1 MKDQITPDRIAN
13 SIRLLRGDHEG
24 VFLIVEGHSDKLIY
38 ERLVNKQEVRVTIAS
53 GKNNAIK
60 ALSILEKEDNFRRVV
75 AVIDADFS
83 RIEQQIP
90 DSNNLFLTD
99 EHDLEMMLIKSAAF
113 DKLLKERGSEEKI
126 KAFTEDIR
134 ETLLKLGQEIGKLRW
149 LSLRNKL
156 DLKFEGLNT
165 DFLKEDSKQF
175 STMLDVDFLDQN
187 FLDNVLDQL
196 NKEFAKQIQSEFDKQ
211 KSTTTVTS
219 GRDSNTGITLLYD
232 KPSWIFTRDDGQGNN
247 VYLKLDQENNYK
259 INLQQNDFQVFDYT
273 LGGSGNVIYIK
284 QSSR

>member
-156 DLKFEGLNT
+156 DLKFEGLNFKNFI
-165 DFLKEDSKQF
+165 DKENLSINIDKLIISIKNNSQKL
-175 STMLDVDFLDQN
+175 SLD
-187 FLDNVLDQL
+187 
-196 NKEFAKQIQSEFDKQ
+196 E
-211 KSTTTVTS
+211 
-219 GRDSNTGITLLYD
+219 
-232 KPSWIFTRDDGQGNN
+232 
-247 VYLKLDQENNYK
+247 
-259 INLQQNDFQVFDYT
+259 QQ
-273 LGGSGNVIYIK
+273 IK
-284 QSSR
+284 QDLSVISDENHDPWQLCCGHDFIGILAIALCKVLGTWNANDVKTEVLERELRLAYELSYFYQTQIYQLMINWQSNHHPDQIF

>member
-13 SIRLLRGDHEG
+13 SIRLLRGNHEG

-90 DSNNLFLTD
+90 HSNNLFLTD

-156 DLKFEGLNT
+156 DLKFEGLNFKNFI
-165 DFLKEDSKQF
+165 DKENLSI
-175 STMLDVDFLDQN
+175 N
-187 FLDNVLDQL
+187 
-196 NKEFAKQIQSEFDKQ
+196 IDKLIISIKNHSQ
-211 KSTTTVTS
+211 
-219 GRDSNTGITLLYD
+219 
-232 KPSWIFTRDDGQGNN
+232 KPS
-247 VYLKLDQENNYK
+247 LDE
-259 INLQQNDFQVFDYT
+259 QQ
-273 LGGSGNVIYIK
+273 IK
-284 QSSR
+284 QDLSVISDENHDPWQLCCGHDFIGILAIALCKVLGTWNANDVKTEVLERELRLAYELSYFYQTQIYQLMVNWQSNHHPDQIF

>member
-1 MKDQITPDRIAN
+1 MREQITPDRIAN
-13 SIRLLRGDHEG
+13 SIRLLRSNHEG

-38 ERLVNKQEVRVTIAS
+38 ERLVNKQEGRVTIAS

-60 ALSILEKEDNFRRVV
+60 ALSILEKENFRRVV

-126 KAFTEDIR
+126 AAFPKDIR
-134 ETLLKLGQEIGKLRW
+134 ETLLKLGQEIGKLRL

-156 DLKFEGLNT
+156 DLKFEGLKFGKFIDKEKLSINIDELIRSIKNHSHKLSLDEQQIKQDLSVISDENHDPWQLCCGHDFISILAIALWKVLGTWNAT
-165 DFLKEDSKQF
+165 DVKKEDLERDLRLAYELSYFYQ
-175 STMLDVDFLDQN
+175 TQIY
-187 FLDNVLDQL
+187 QL
-196 NKEFAKQIQSEFDKQ
+196 MVNWQS
-211 KSTTTVTS
+211 
-219 GRDSNTGITLLYD
+219 NHH
-232 KPSWIFTRDDGQGNN
+232 P
-247 VYLKLDQENNYK
+247 YK
-259 INLQQNDFQVFDYT
+259 IF
-273 LGGSGNVIYIK
+273 
-284 QSSR
+284 

>member
-1 MKDQITPDRIAN
+1 MREQITPDRIAN
-13 SIRLLRGDHEG
+13 SIRLLRGNHEG

-156 DLKFEGLNT
+156 DLKSEGLKFVKFI
-165 DFLKEDSKQF
+165 DKEKLSI
-175 STMLDVDFLDQN
+175 N
-187 FLDNVLDQL
+187 
-196 NKEFAKQIQSEFDKQ
+196 IDKLIRSIKNNSQ
-211 KSTTTVTS
+211 
-219 GRDSNTGITLLYD
+219 
-232 KPSWIFTRDDGQGNN
+232 KPS
-247 VYLKLDQENNYK
+247 LDE
-259 INLQQNDFQVFDYT
+259 QQ
-273 LGGSGNVIYIK
+273 IK
-284 QSSR
+284 QDLSVISDENHDPWQLYCGHDFISILAIALCKVLGTWNANDVKTEVLERELRLAYELSYFYQTQIYQLMVNWQSNHHPDQIF

>member
-90 DSNNLFLTD
+90 HSNNLFLTD

-156 DLKFEGLNT
+156 DLKSEGLKFVKFI
-165 DFLKEDSKQF
+165 DKEKLSI
-175 STMLDVDFLDQN
+175 N
-187 FLDNVLDQL
+187 
-196 NKEFAKQIQSEFDKQ
+196 IDKLIRSIKNNSQ
-211 KSTTTVTS
+211 
-219 GRDSNTGITLLYD
+219 
-232 KPSWIFTRDDGQGNN
+232 KPS
-247 VYLKLDQENNYK
+247 LDE
-259 INLQQNDFQVFDYT
+259 QQ
-273 LGGSGNVIYIK
+273 IK
-284 QSSR
+284 QDLSVISDENHDPWQLCCGHDFIDILAIALCKVLGTWNANDVKTEVLERELRLAYELSYFYQTQIYQLMVNWQSNHHPDQIF

>member
-24 VFLIVEGHSDKLIY
+24 VFLIVEGPSDKLIY

-126 KAFTEDIR
+126 AAFSKDIR
-134 ETLLKLGQEIGKLRW
+134 ETLLKLVQQIGKLRL
-149 LSLRNKL
+149 LSLRNEL
-156 DLKFEGLNT
+156 NLKFEGLNFSKFIDKKKLSINIDKLIISIKNHSQKLSLDEQQIKQDLSVISDENHDPWQLCCGH
-165 DFLKEDSKQF
+165 DFISILAIALWKVLGTWNANDVKKEDLERELRLAYELSYFYQ
-175 STMLDVDFLDQN
+175 TQIY
-187 FLDNVLDQL
+187 QL
-196 NKEFAKQIQSEFDKQ
+196 MVNWQS
-211 KSTTTVTS
+211 
-219 GRDSNTGITLLYD
+219 NHH
-232 KPSWIFTRDDGQGNN
+232 P
-247 VYLKLDQENNYK
+247 YK
-259 INLQQNDFQVFDYT
+259 IF
-273 LGGSGNVIYIK
+273 
-284 QSSR
+284 

>member
-156 DLKFEGLNT
+156 DLKFEGLNFKNFIDKENLSINIDKLIISIKNNSQKPSLDEQQIKQDLSVISDENHDPWQLCCGH
-165 DFLKEDSKQF
+165 DFISILAIALWKVLGTRNANDVKKEDLERELRLAYELSYFYQ
-175 STMLDVDFLDQN
+175 TQIY
-187 FLDNVLDQL
+187 QL
-196 NKEFAKQIQSEFDKQ
+196 MINWQSNHHPYQIF
-211 KSTTTVTS
+211 
-219 GRDSNTGITLLYD
+219 
-232 KPSWIFTRDDGQGNN
+232 
-247 VYLKLDQENNYK
+247 
-259 INLQQNDFQVFDYT
+259 
-273 LGGSGNVIYIK
+273 
-284 QSSR
+284 

>member
-156 DLKFEGLNT
+156 DLKFEGLNFKNFI
-165 DFLKEDSKQF
+165 DQKNLSINIDKLIISIKNNSQKL
-175 STMLDVDFLDQN
+175 SLD
-187 FLDNVLDQL
+187 
-196 NKEFAKQIQSEFDKQ
+196 E
-211 KSTTTVTS
+211 
-219 GRDSNTGITLLYD
+219 
-232 KPSWIFTRDDGQGNN
+232 
-247 VYLKLDQENNYK
+247 
-259 INLQQNDFQVFDYT
+259 QQ
-273 LGGSGNVIYIK
+273 IK
-284 QSSR
+284 QDLSVISDENHDPWQLCCGHDFIGILAIALCKVLGTWNANDVKTEVLERELRLAYELSYFYQTQIYQLMVNWQSNHHPDQIF

>member
-156 DLKFEGLNT
+156 DLKSEGLKFVKFI
-165 DFLKEDSKQF
+165 DKEKLSI
-175 STMLDVDFLDQN
+175 N
-187 FLDNVLDQL
+187 
-196 NKEFAKQIQSEFDKQ
+196 IDKLIRSIKNNSQ
-211 KSTTTVTS
+211 
-219 GRDSNTGITLLYD
+219 
-232 KPSWIFTRDDGQGNN
+232 KPS
-247 VYLKLDQENNYK
+247 LDE
-259 INLQQNDFQVFDYT
+259 QQ
-273 LGGSGNVIYIK
+273 IK
-284 QSSR
+284 QDLSVISDENHDPWQLCCGHDFIDILAIALCKVLGTWNANDVKTEVLERELRLAYELSYFYQTQIYQLMINWQSNHHPDQIF

>member
-1 MKDQITPDRIAN
+1 MREQITPDRIAN
-13 SIRLLRGDHEG
+13 SIRLLRSNHEG

-60 ALSILEKEDNFRRVV
+60 ALSILEKENFRRVV

-126 KAFTEDIR
+126 AAFPKDIR
-134 ETLLKLGQEIGKLRW
+134 ETLLKLGQEIGKLRL

-156 DLKFEGLNT
+156 DLKFEGLKFGKFIDKEKLSINIDELIRSIKNHSHKLSLDEQQIKQDLSVISDENHDPWQLCCGH
-165 DFLKEDSKQF
+165 DFIDILAIALCKVLG
-175 STMLDVDFLDQN
+175 TWNANDVKTE
-187 FLDNVLDQL
+187 VLERELRLAYELSYFYQTQIYQL
-196 NKEFAKQIQSEFDKQ
+196 MVNWQS
-211 KSTTTVTS
+211 
-219 GRDSNTGITLLYD
+219 NHH
-232 KPSWIFTRDDGQGNN
+232 P
-247 VYLKLDQENNYK
+247 YK
-259 INLQQNDFQVFDYT
+259 IF
-273 LGGSGNVIYIK
+273 
-284 QSSR
+284 

>member
-156 DLKFEGLNT
+156 DLKFEGLNFKNFI
-165 DFLKEDSKQF
+165 DKENLSI
-175 STMLDVDFLDQN
+175 N
-187 FLDNVLDQL
+187 
-196 NKEFAKQIQSEFDKQ
+196 IDKLIISIKNHSQ
-211 KSTTTVTS
+211 
-219 GRDSNTGITLLYD
+219 
-232 KPSWIFTRDDGQGNN
+232 KPS
-247 VYLKLDQENNYK
+247 LDE
-259 INLQQNDFQVFDYT
+259 QQ
-273 LGGSGNVIYIK
+273 IK
-284 QSSR
+284 QDLSVISDENHDPWQLCCGHDFISILAIALCKVLGTWNANDVKTEVLERELRLAYELSYFYQTQIYQLMVNWQSNHHPDQIF

>member
-13 SIRLLRGDHEG
+13 SIRLLRSDHEG

-156 DLKFEGLNT
+156 DLKFEGLNFKNFI
-165 DFLKEDSKQF
+165 DKENLSINIDKLIISIKNHSQKL
-175 STMLDVDFLDQN
+175 SLD
-187 FLDNVLDQL
+187 
-196 NKEFAKQIQSEFDKQ
+196 E
-211 KSTTTVTS
+211 
-219 GRDSNTGITLLYD
+219 
-232 KPSWIFTRDDGQGNN
+232 
-247 VYLKLDQENNYK
+247 
-259 INLQQNDFQVFDYT
+259 QQ
-273 LGGSGNVIYIK
+273 IK
-284 QSSR
+284 QDLSVISDENHDPWQLCCGHDFIGILAIALCKVLGTWNANDVKTEVLERELRLAYELSYFYQTQIYQLMINWQSNHHPDQIF

>member
-38 ERLVNKQEVRVTIAS
+38 ERLVNKQEVRVTSAD

-90 DSNNLFLTD
+90 HSNNLFLTD

-156 DLKFEGLNT
+156 DLKSEGLKFVKFI
-165 DFLKEDSKQF
+165 DKEKLSINIDELIISIKNHSQ
-175 STMLDVDFLDQN
+175 
-187 FLDNVLDQL
+187 
-196 NKEFAKQIQSEFDKQ
+196 
-211 KSTTTVTS
+211 
-219 GRDSNTGITLLYD
+219 
-232 KPSWIFTRDDGQGNN
+232 KPS
-247 VYLKLDQENNYK
+247 LDEQQIKQDLSVISDENHDPWQLCCGHDFIDILAIALCKVLGTWNANDVKTEVLERELRLAYELSYFYQTQIYQLMVNWQSNHHPYK
-259 INLQQNDFQVFDYT
+259 IF
-273 LGGSGNVIYIK
+273 
-284 QSSR
+284 

>member
-156 DLKFEGLNT
+156 DLKFEGLNFKNFI
-165 DFLKEDSKQF
+165 DKENLSI
-175 STMLDVDFLDQN
+175 N
-187 FLDNVLDQL
+187 
-196 NKEFAKQIQSEFDKQ
+196 IDKLIISIKNHSQ
-211 KSTTTVTS
+211 
-219 GRDSNTGITLLYD
+219 
-232 KPSWIFTRDDGQGNN
+232 KPS
-247 VYLKLDQENNYK
+247 LDE
-259 INLQQNDFQVFDYT
+259 QQ
-273 LGGSGNVIYIK
+273 IK
-284 QSSR
+284 QDLSVISDENHDPWQLCCGHDFIDILAIALCKVLGTWNANDVKTEVLERELRLAYELSYFYQTQIYQLMVNWQSNHHPDQIF

>member
-83 RIEQQIP
+83 RIEQQIL

-113 DKLLKERGSEEKI
+113 DKLLKERESEEKI

-156 DLKFEGLNT
+156 DLKFEGLNFKNFI
-165 DFLKEDSKQF
+165 DQKNLSINIDKLIISIKNNSQKL
-175 STMLDVDFLDQN
+175 SLD
-187 FLDNVLDQL
+187 
-196 NKEFAKQIQSEFDKQ
+196 E
-211 KSTTTVTS
+211 
-219 GRDSNTGITLLYD
+219 
-232 KPSWIFTRDDGQGNN
+232 
-247 VYLKLDQENNYK
+247 
-259 INLQQNDFQVFDYT
+259 QQ
-273 LGGSGNVIYIK
+273 IK
-284 QSSR
+284 QDLSAIRVC

>member
-90 DSNNLFLTD
+90 HSNNLFLTD

-156 DLKFEGLNT
+156 DLKFEGLN
-165 DFLKEDSKQF
+165 FKNF
-175 STMLDVDFLDQN
+175 IDQKN
-187 FLDNVLDQL
+187 LSIN
-196 NKEFAKQIQSEFDKQ
+196 IDKLIISIKNHSQ
-211 KSTTTVTS
+211 
-219 GRDSNTGITLLYD
+219 
-232 KPSWIFTRDDGQGNN
+232 KPS
-247 VYLKLDQENNYK
+247 LDE
-259 INLQQNDFQVFDYT
+259 QQ
-273 LGGSGNVIYIK
+273 IK
-284 QSSR
+284 QDLSVISDENHDPWQLCCGHDFIGILAIALCKVLGTWNANDVKTEVLERELRLAYELSYFYQTQIYQLMVNWQSNHHPDQIF

>member
-38 ERLVNKQEVRVTIAS
+38 ERLVNKQEVRVTSAD

-99 EHDLEMMLIKSAAF
+99 EHYWEMMLIKSAAF

-156 DLKFEGLNT
+156 DLKFEGLNFSKFI
-165 DFLKEDSKQF
+165 DKEKLSINIDELIISIKNH
-175 STMLDVDFLDQN
+175 S
-187 FLDNVLDQL
+187 
-196 NKEFAKQIQSEFDKQ
+196 Q
-211 KSTTTVTS
+211 KLS
-219 GRDSNTGITLLYD
+219 LY
-232 KPSWIFTRDDGQGNN
+232 
-247 VYLKLDQENNYK
+247 E
-259 INLQQNDFQVFDYT
+259 QQ
-273 LGGSGNVIYIK
+273 IK
-284 QSSR
+284 QDLSVISDENHDPWQLCCGHDFIGILAIALCKVLGTWNANDVKTEVLERELRLAYELSYFYQTQIYQLMVNWQSNHHPDQIF

>member
-13 SIRLLRGDHEG
+13 SIRLLRGNHEG

-156 DLKFEGLNT
+156 DLKSEGLKFVKFI
-165 DFLKEDSKQF
+165 DKEKLSI
-175 STMLDVDFLDQN
+175 N
-187 FLDNVLDQL
+187 
-196 NKEFAKQIQSEFDKQ
+196 IDKLIRSIKNNSQ
-211 KSTTTVTS
+211 
-219 GRDSNTGITLLYD
+219 
-232 KPSWIFTRDDGQGNN
+232 KPS
-247 VYLKLDQENNYK
+247 LDE
-259 INLQQNDFQVFDYT
+259 QQ
-273 LGGSGNVIYIK
+273 IK
-284 QSSR
+284 QDLSVISDENHDPWQLCCGHDFIDILAIALCKVLGTWNANDVKTEVLERELRLAYELSYFYQTQIYQLMVNWQSNHHPDQIF

>member
-60 ALSILEKEDNFRRVV
+60 ALSILEKEDSFRRVV

-99 EHDLEMMLIKSAAF
+99 EHDLEMMLIKSPAF

-134 ETLLKLGQEIGKLRW
+134 ETLLKLGQEIGKLRL

-156 DLKFEGLNT
+156 DLKFEGLKFVKFI
-165 DFLKEDSKQF
+165 DKEKLSINIDKLIISIKNHSQKL
-175 STMLDVDFLDQN
+175 SLD
-187 FLDNVLDQL
+187 
-196 NKEFAKQIQSEFDKQ
+196 E
-211 KSTTTVTS
+211 
-219 GRDSNTGITLLYD
+219 
-232 KPSWIFTRDDGQGNN
+232 
-247 VYLKLDQENNYK
+247 
-259 INLQQNDFQVFDYT
+259 QQ
-273 LGGSGNVIYIK
+273 IK
-284 QSSR
+284 QDLSAISDENHDPWQLCCGHDFIDILAIALCQVLGIWNANDVKTEVLERELRLA

>member
-113 DKLLKERGSEEKI
+113 DKLLKERRSEEKI

-156 DLKFEGLNT
+156 DLKFEGLKFKNFI
-165 DFLKEDSKQF
+165 DKENLSINIDELIRSIKNNSK
-175 STMLDVDFLDQN
+175 
-187 FLDNVLDQL
+187 
-196 NKEFAKQIQSEFDKQ
+196 
-211 KSTTTVTS
+211 
-219 GRDSNTGITLLYD
+219 
-232 KPSWIFTRDDGQGNN
+232 KPS
-247 VYLKLDQENNYK
+247 LDE
-259 INLQQNDFQVFDYT
+259 QQ
-273 LGGSGNVIYIK
+273 IK
-284 QSSR
+284 QDLSVISDENHDPWQLCCGHDFIDILAIALCKVLGSLTANDVKKEVLERELRLAYELSYFYQTQIYQLMINWQSNHHPDQIF

>member
-99 EHDLEMMLIKSAAF
+99 EHDWEMMLIKSAAF

-156 DLKFEGLNT
+156 DLKFEGLNFKNFI
-165 DFLKEDSKQF
+165 DQKNLSINIDKLIISIKNHSQKL
-175 STMLDVDFLDQN
+175 SLD
-187 FLDNVLDQL
+187 
-196 NKEFAKQIQSEFDKQ
+196 E
-211 KSTTTVTS
+211 
-219 GRDSNTGITLLYD
+219 
-232 KPSWIFTRDDGQGNN
+232 
-247 VYLKLDQENNYK
+247 
-259 INLQQNDFQVFDYT
+259 QQ
-273 LGGSGNVIYIK
+273 IK
-284 QSSR
+284 QDLSVISDENHDPWQLCCGHDFISILAIALCKVLGTWNANDVKTEVLERELRLAYELSYFYQTQIYQLMVNWQSNHHPDQIF

>member
-156 DLKFEGLNT
+156 DLKFEGLNFKNFI
-165 DFLKEDSKQF
+165 DKENLSINIDELIRSIK
-175 STMLDVDFLDQN
+175 
-187 FLDNVLDQL
+187 
-196 NKEFAKQIQSEFDKQ
+196 NKSQ
-211 KSTTTVTS
+211 
-219 GRDSNTGITLLYD
+219 
-232 KPSWIFTRDDGQGNN
+232 KPS
-247 VYLKLDQENNYK
+247 LDE
-259 INLQQNDFQVFDYT
+259 QQ
-273 LGGSGNVIYIK
+273 IK
-284 QSSR
+284 QDLSVISDENHDPWQLCCGHDFISILAIALCKVLGTWNANDVKTEVLERELRLAYELSYFYQTQIYQLMVNWQSNHHPDQIF

>member
-1 MKDQITPDRIAN
+1 MREQITPDRIAN
-13 SIRLLRGDHEG
+13 SIRLLRSDHEG

-83 RIEQQIP
+83 RIEQQIL

-113 DKLLKERGSEEKI
+113 DKLLKERESEEKI

-156 DLKFEGLNT
+156 DLKFEGLNFKNFIDQKNLSINIDKLIISIKNNSQKLSLDEQQIKQDLSVISDENHDPWQLCCGH
-165 DFLKEDSKQF
+165 DFIGILAIALCKVLG
-175 STMLDVDFLDQN
+175 TWNANDVKTE
-187 FLDNVLDQL
+187 VLERELRLAYELSYFYQT
-196 NKEFAKQIQSEFDKQ
+196 QIYTLMVNWQS
-211 KSTTTVTS
+211 
-219 GRDSNTGITLLYD
+219 NHH
-232 KPSWIFTRDDGQGNN
+232 P
-247 VYLKLDQENNYK
+247 YK
-259 INLQQNDFQVFDYT
+259 IF
-273 LGGSGNVIYIK
+273 
-284 QSSR
+284 

>member
-1 MKDQITPDRIAN
+1 MREQITPDRIAN
-13 SIRLLRGDHEG
+13 SIRLLRSDHEG

-60 ALSILEKEDNFRRVV
+60 ALSILEKDNFCRVV

-90 DSNNLFLTD
+90 DSNHLFLTD

-126 KAFTEDIR
+126 AAFSKDIR
-134 ETLLKLGQEIGKLRW
+134 ETLLKLGQEIGKLRL

-156 DLKFEGLNT
+156 DLKFEGLNFSKFIDKKNLNLSIDIDKLIRSIKNHSQKLSLDEQQIKQDLSVISDENHDPWQLCCGHDFISILAIALWKVLGTWNAT
-165 DFLKEDSKQF
+165 DVKKEDLERDLRLAYELSYFYQ
-175 STMLDVDFLDQN
+175 TQIY
-187 FLDNVLDQL
+187 QL
-196 NKEFAKQIQSEFDKQ
+196 MVNWQSNHHPYQIF
-211 KSTTTVTS
+211 
-219 GRDSNTGITLLYD
+219 
-232 KPSWIFTRDDGQGNN
+232 
-247 VYLKLDQENNYK
+247 
-259 INLQQNDFQVFDYT
+259 
-273 LGGSGNVIYIK
+273 
-284 QSSR
+284 

>member
-13 SIRLLRGDHEG
+13 SIRLLRGNHEG

-83 RIEQQIP
+83 RIEQQIL

-113 DKLLKERGSEEKI
+113 DKLLKESEEKI

-156 DLKFEGLNT
+156 DLKFEGLNFKNFI
-165 DFLKEDSKQF
+165 DQKNLSINIDKLIISIKNNSQKL
-175 STMLDVDFLDQN
+175 SLD
-187 FLDNVLDQL
+187 
-196 NKEFAKQIQSEFDKQ
+196 E
-211 KSTTTVTS
+211 
-219 GRDSNTGITLLYD
+219 
-232 KPSWIFTRDDGQGNN
+232 
-247 VYLKLDQENNYK
+247 
-259 INLQQNDFQVFDYT
+259 QQ
-273 LGGSGNVIYIK
+273 IK
-284 QSSR
+284 QDLSVISDENHDPWQLCCGHDFISILAIALCKVLGTWNANDVKTEVLERELRLAYELSYFYQTQIYQLMVNWQSNHHPDQIF

>member
-90 DSNNLFLTD
+90 HSNNLFLTD

-156 DLKFEGLNT
+156 DLKFEGLN
-165 DFLKEDSKQF
+165 FKNF
-175 STMLDVDFLDQN
+175 IDQKN
-187 FLDNVLDQL
+187 LSIN
-196 NKEFAKQIQSEFDKQ
+196 IDKLIISIKNHSQ
-211 KSTTTVTS
+211 
-219 GRDSNTGITLLYD
+219 
-232 KPSWIFTRDDGQGNN
+232 KPS
-247 VYLKLDQENNYK
+247 LDE
-259 INLQQNDFQVFDYT
+259 QQ
-273 LGGSGNVIYIK
+273 IK
-284 QSSR
+284 QDLSVISDENHDPWQLCCGHDFISILAIALCKVLGTWNANDVKTEVLERELRLAYELSYFYQTQIYQLMVNWQSNHHPDQIF

>member
-90 DSNNLFLTD
+90 HSNNLFLTD

-156 DLKFEGLNT
+156 DLKFEGLNFKNFI
-165 DFLKEDSKQF
+165 DKENLSINIDKLIISIKNNSQKL
-175 STMLDVDFLDQN
+175 SLD
-187 FLDNVLDQL
+187 
-196 NKEFAKQIQSEFDKQ
+196 E
-211 KSTTTVTS
+211 
-219 GRDSNTGITLLYD
+219 
-232 KPSWIFTRDDGQGNN
+232 
-247 VYLKLDQENNYK
+247 
-259 INLQQNDFQVFDYT
+259 QQ
-273 LGGSGNVIYIK
+273 IK
-284 QSSR
+284 QDLSVISDENHDPWQLCCGHDFIGILAIALCKVLGTWNANDVKTEVLERELRLAYELSYFYQTQIYQLMVNWQSNHHPDQIF

>member
-1 MKDQITPDRIAN
+1 MREQITPDRIAN

-156 DLKFEGLNT
+156 DLKFEGLNFKNFI
-165 DFLKEDSKQF
+165 DKENLSI
-175 STMLDVDFLDQN
+175 N
-187 FLDNVLDQL
+187 
-196 NKEFAKQIQSEFDKQ
+196 IDKLIISIKNHSQ
-211 KSTTTVTS
+211 
-219 GRDSNTGITLLYD
+219 
-232 KPSWIFTRDDGQGNN
+232 KPS
-247 VYLKLDQENNYK
+247 LDE
-259 INLQQNDFQVFDYT
+259 QQ
-273 LGGSGNVIYIK
+273 IK
-284 QSSR
+284 QDLSVISDENHDPWQLCCGHDFIDILAIALCKVLGTWNANDVKTEVLERELRLAYELSYFYQTQIYQLMVNWQSNHHPDQIF

>member
-1 MKDQITPDRIAN
+1 MKDQITPDSIAN
-13 SIRLLRGDHEG
+13 RIRLLRGDHEG

-156 DLKFEGLNT
+156 DLKFEGLNFSKFI
-165 DFLKEDSKQF
+165 DKEKLSINIDELIISIKNH
-175 STMLDVDFLDQN
+175 S
-187 FLDNVLDQL
+187 
-196 NKEFAKQIQSEFDKQ
+196 Q
-211 KSTTTVTS
+211 KLS
-219 GRDSNTGITLLYD
+219 LY
-232 KPSWIFTRDDGQGNN
+232 
-247 VYLKLDQENNYK
+247 E
-259 INLQQNDFQVFDYT
+259 QQ
-273 LGGSGNVIYIK
+273 IK
-284 QSSR
+284 QDLSVISDENHDPWQLCCGHDFIGILAIALCKVLGTWNANDVKTEVLERELRLAYELSYFYQTQIYQLMVNWQSNHHPDQIF

>member
-13 SIRLLRGDHEG
+13 SIRLLRSDHEG

-60 ALSILEKEDNFRRVV
+60 ALSILEKENFRRVV

-90 DSNNLFLTD
+90 DSNHLFLTD

-126 KAFTEDIR
+126 AAFSKDIR
-134 ETLLKLGQEIGKLRW
+134 ETLLKLGQEIGKLRL

-156 DLKFEGLNT
+156 DLKFEGLKFGKFI
-165 DFLKEDSKQF
+165 DKEKLSINIDELIISIKNHSQKL
-175 STMLDVDFLDQN
+175 SLD
-187 FLDNVLDQL
+187 
-196 NKEFAKQIQSEFDKQ
+196 E
-211 KSTTTVTS
+211 
-219 GRDSNTGITLLYD
+219 
-232 KPSWIFTRDDGQGNN
+232 
-247 VYLKLDQENNYK
+247 
-259 INLQQNDFQVFDYT
+259 QQ
-273 LGGSGNVIYIK
+273 IK
-284 QSSR
+284 QDLSVISDENHDPWQLCCGHDFISILAIALCKVLGTWNANDVKTEVLERELRLAYELSYFYQTQIYQLMVNWQSNNHPYQIF

>member
-13 SIRLLRGDHEG
+13 SIRLLRSDHEG

-90 DSNNLFLTD
+90 HSNNLFLTD

-156 DLKFEGLNT
+156 DLKSEGLKFVKFI
-165 DFLKEDSKQF
+165 DKENLSINIDELIRSIKNNSK
-175 STMLDVDFLDQN
+175 
-187 FLDNVLDQL
+187 
-196 NKEFAKQIQSEFDKQ
+196 
-211 KSTTTVTS
+211 
-219 GRDSNTGITLLYD
+219 
-232 KPSWIFTRDDGQGNN
+232 KPS
-247 VYLKLDQENNYK
+247 LDE
-259 INLQQNDFQVFDYT
+259 QQ
-273 LGGSGNVIYIK
+273 IK
-284 QSSR
+284 QDLSVISDENHDPWQLCCGHDFIDILAIALCKVLGTWNANDVKTEVLERELRLAYELSYFYQTQIYQLMINWQSNHHPDQIF